1 MRGERGEERRRE
13 SGERKGVYS
22 DETHHK
28 LLICF
33 KKMAYYHMKN
43 SITTISSFE
52 IVNRKWILKKS
63 FSINIYI
70 YILTSI
76 MPGAGFALER
86 KCRIPFHVRMNSK
99 RY

>member
-1 MRGERGEERRRE
+1 MCECVCVMEG
-13 SGERKGVYS
+13 KGVYS

-52 IVNRKWILKKS
+52 IVNRKWILKKT

-70 YILTSI
+70 YINFYN
-76 MPGAGFALER
+76 AGGGLCLG
-86 KCRIPFHVRMNSK
+86 KKM
-99 RY
+99 

>member
-1 MRGERGEERRRE
+1 MRGERGRDEERERE
-13 SGERKGVYS
+13 REREFVCECVCVMEGKGVYS

-52 IVNRKWILKKS
+52 IVRKWILEKNV
-63 FSINIYI
+63 FY
-70 YILTSI
+70 
-76 MPGAGFALER
+76 
-86 KCRIPFHVRMNSK
+86 
-99 RY
+99 

>member
-1 MRGERGEERRRE
+1 MSECVCVMEG
-13 SGERKGVYS
+13 KGVYS

-70 YILTSI
+70 YTYINFYN
-76 MPGAGFALER
+76 AGGGLCLG
-86 KCRIPFHVRMNSK
+86 KKM
-99 RY
+99 